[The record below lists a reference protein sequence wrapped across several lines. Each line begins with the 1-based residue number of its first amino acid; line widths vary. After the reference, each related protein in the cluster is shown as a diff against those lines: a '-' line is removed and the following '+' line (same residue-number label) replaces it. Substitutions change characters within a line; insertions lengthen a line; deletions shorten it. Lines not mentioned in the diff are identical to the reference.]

1 MELLVDCIVPYCV
14 VCDECFVVGVG
25 FMLFVR
31 MVMRRFRIAE
41 LGSKGVVVEPIV
53 VDESQL

>member
-1 MELLVDCIVPYCV
+1 
-14 VCDECFVVGVG
+14 
-25 FMLFVR
+25 MLFVR